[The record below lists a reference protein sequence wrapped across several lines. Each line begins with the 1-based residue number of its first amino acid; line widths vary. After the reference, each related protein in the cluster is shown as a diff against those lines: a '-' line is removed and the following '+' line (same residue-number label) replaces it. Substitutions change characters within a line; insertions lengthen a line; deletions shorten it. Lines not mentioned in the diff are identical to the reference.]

1 MPGGGVHL
9 APQGQAA
16 PPKPPGP
23 RRQCRLPV
31 PSAPWRR
38 APAPRAGGGRAA
50 LRFGWGGSGSRRR
63 QAHEQGPAACKG
75 MRWATLP
82 CPAGARDAAGVR
94 DRRCS
99 PLRGKSASELARLIL
114 EASRERAE
122 GRGAL
127 PIRYGR
133 QARRGTG
140 KGQRRTSSAGIR
152 ARPATAFPRRYN
164 PAFRSFP
171 TPCFPCHPAG
181 RTAGSARTRSRDQ
194 SLENPFLGDG
204 SRFPQR
210 RRRQAPARG
219 PAAVYSLHRPNRT
232 ETQSARPLLMGRA
245 CVNTEPKALASDT
258 IGWRLFRRRG
268 RRRSFA
274 GTPQSPSRPRG
285 RGRG

>member
-1 MPGGGVHL
+1 MSGGGAHL

-38 APAPRAGGGRAA
+38 ASAPRAGGGRAA

-82 CPAGARDAAGVR
+82 CPAGARDAASVR

-99 PLRGKSASELARLIL
+99 PLWDKSASELARLIL

-140 KGQRRTSSAGIR
+140 KGQRRTSGAGIR
-152 ARPATAFPRRYN
+152 ARPATAFPRRYK
-164 PAFRSFP
+164 PAFRSFR

-194 SLENPFLGDG
+194 SLENPFLGTG
-204 SRFPQR
+204 LRFPAAPSPKTAAGGRLLRLSLPPSIPFTAPTGTQRSTPTPYSWGGCAPNPSQR
-210 RRRQAPARG
+210 RCQPAR
-219 PAAVYSLHRPNRT
+219 P
-232 ETQSARPLLMGRA
+232 
-245 CVNTEPKALASDT
+245 
-258 IGWRLFRRRG
+258 
-268 RRRSFA
+268 A
-274 GTPQSPSRPRG
+274 GTGDLQRE
-285 RGRG
+285 

>member
-1 MPGGGVHL
+1 MPGGGAHL

-38 APAPRAGGGRAA
+38 ASAPRAGGGRAA

-75 MRWATLP
+75 VRLATPP
-82 CPAGARDAAGVR
+82 CPRQGQGGAAGVR

-140 KGQRRTSSAGIR
+140 KGQRRTSGAGIR
-152 ARPATAFPRRYN
+152 ARPATAFPRRYK
-164 PAFRSFP
+164 PAFRSFR

-194 SLENPFLGDG
+194 SLENPFLGNR
-204 SRFPQR
+204 RFLRRPVPQNC
-210 RRRQAPARG
+210 RRRQVPARE
-219 PAAVYSLHRPNRT
+219 PAAVYSLYRPNRNEPQHT
-232 ETQSARPLLMGRA
+232 HPLLVGWV
-245 CVNTEPKALASDT
+245 CVEPEPTALA
-258 IGWRLFRRRG
+258 GGPAARNRG
-268 RRRSFA
+268 LA
-274 GTPQSPSRPRG
+274 A
-285 RGRG
+285 